1 MTRRLCQ
8 LSIHCLSAR
17 NVPFNICSL
26 LDNRIRVSLSPLQ
39 WAQCED
45 FLVDRGHWWD
55 TERGRGASCNFQ
67 LTPQAQE
74 PALLQPCSLGL
85 AILLMCKWETW
96 MSRTWIPSTNP
107 LVSCIVWR
115 VVYWALSPSAYPTH
129 SEGLLPCGTWTPT
142 VRPHHQVLTACSLPA
157 LRRVTYSNSNSGPA
171 LACLNWQTSQLNHT
185 FNQVWAPSRPS
196 LGTPAQP

>member
-17 NVPFNICSL
+17 NVPFNICSMM
-26 LDNRIRVSLSPLQ
+26 DNRIHVSLSPLQ
-39 WAQCED
+39 WAQCGD

-67 LTPQAQE
+67 LTPRAQE

-85 AILLMCKWETW
+85 ATLLMWKQETCVA
-96 MSRTWIPSTNP
+96 RTWTLSTNP

-115 VVYWALSPSAYPTH
+115 AHTELS
-129 SEGLLPCGTWTPT
+129 LLLHTLHTPKGFCPVAPEPPLHAHTTRYRLPAPCLCSGEWPI
-142 VRPHHQVLTACSLPA
+142 LTATPDWLWPA
-157 LRRVTYSNSNSGPA
+157 
-171 LACLNWQTSQLNHT
+171 
-185 FNQVWAPSRPS
+185 
-196 LGTPAQP
+196 